1 LPDCSIVEETKKS
14 LPTSLSLNYSQKMPT
29 LFIITAISGAY
40 PDIAVIPEKYFFKKE
55 FLYSLAFFTLRA
67 SQSHYIGFVAA
78 HSR

>member
-1 LPDCSIVEETKKS
+1 
-14 LPTSLSLNYSQKMPT
+14 MPT
-29 LFIITAISGAY
+29 LFIATAISRIY

-55 FLYSLAFFTLRA
+55 FLYSSAFFTLRA